1 VDTKRSAVGTAERE
15 ATATRREVAVV
26 FKKGVLPR
34 LNEYLAEVAPR
45 GVEVTVLVANGPGW
59 RKAEKVD
66 GRAKVLSIGRR
77 ENRQPGVWLYLM
89 VVERAPRAVLK
100 RLENRLPGK
109 AGRAFGR
116 ARRIHRKAAGKLRT
130 WVFWPVYRP
139 LRPQA
144 MRRIAGRRLDALDL
158 ARADRVFIV
167 DEAAVPFGWM
177 LANRFPELEVT
188 RLLDKT
194 RHEDLP
200 VTGPTE
206 APEVRDPYTR
216 I

>member
-1 VDTKRSAVGTAERE
+1 MDTIERDL
-15 ATATRREVAVV
+15 TATRREVAVV

-34 LNEYLAEVAPR
+34 VNAYLREVAPR

-66 GRAKVLSIGRR
+66 GRAEVLSIGRR
-77 ENRQPGVWLYLM
+77 ENRQPGVWIYMM

-100 RLENRLPGK
+100 RLEHRLPGK
-109 AGRAFGR
+109 AGRAAGR
-116 ARRIHRKAAGKLRT
+116 ARGIHRKAAAKIRKY
-130 WVFWPVYRP
+130 VFWPVYRP

-144 MRRIAGRRLDALDL
+144 LRRIAGRRVEALGL
-158 ARADRVFIV
+158 DRVDRVCIV
-167 DEAAVPFGWM
+167 DEGAVPFGWM
-177 LANRFPELEVT
+177 LANRYPDLEVT
-188 RLLDKT
+188 RLLDKS

-200 VTGPTE
+200 VTGPTA
-206 APEVRDPYTR
+206 APEVRAPYTR